1 MKNIIGCCLC
11 SLFLLAAC
19 IDDNG
24 NYDYRELA
32 EIKVENV
39 PEVIEVLGYVD
50 HIRISPKFVSS
61 IEGEIKA
68 GDPNYTVCYRIGYK
82 GMGSLGGYD
91 TVTMTSKPWVN
102 ITPASGFDLDIPAD
116 YTPDTYCIWMTVT
129 DNRNNAV
136 TSKVY
141 DVVVSSSTGEGWLVL
156 CNEGADERARL
167 DMISRLS
174 STRTEPIYDVA
185 KGMPTVHHATCI
197 SFVPKMSN
205 PGNVISVFTQ
215 EEDYMLDQET
225 LESGPELEFNLSNFM
240 VDPGET
246 LIKEYTFAAT
256 TYSWMMRY
264 RFGFSE
270 SGNVYVLVG
279 GIAGE
284 AYGMP
289 INTFSPGTPAE
300 FRVAPYAGYS
310 WVRPWQGSYAANVLF
325 YDIDNQRFV
334 IFKGKTYGTGNAE
347 LCSFPLSD
355 PNENRLF
362 SYVTGKEMV
371 YMEGTRRSNGLVY
384 AVLQNA
390 EGKRSLYGINVGGE
404 EPVQELYIDEINAPD
419 IEKATHFAFHSQFPL
434 MFYAVNNKLYLYNVG
449 TKQAKQMTAVNLG
462 ASEEITQ
469 IKFNLYRNGVYSAL
483 SNQSEEFM
491 NKQYQLIVSSYDHAG
506 EGVNNGK
513 VAFYQVDGIAN
524 NITPIEE
531 YTGFAKVVDVVYR
544 ERAQ

>member
-24 NYDYRELA
+24 NYVYRELA

-68 GDPNYTVCYRIGYK
+68 DDPNYTVCYRIGYK

-91 TVTMTSKPWVN
+91 TVAMKSKPWVD
-102 ITPASGFDLDIPAD
+102 ITPKSGFDLDIPAD
-116 YTPDTYCIWMTVT
+116 YTPNTYCIWMTVT
-129 DNRNNAV
+129 DNRTNAV

-156 CNEGADERARL
+156 CNEGTEERTRL

-174 STRTEPIYDVA
+174 STRTEPIYNVA
-185 KGMPTVHHATCI
+185 KGMPAVHHATCMG
-197 SFVPKMSN
+197 FVPKMSN
-205 PGNVISVFTQ
+205 PGDVISVFTQ

-225 LESGPELEFNLSNFM
+225 LESGAELEFNLSNFM

-246 LIKEYTFAAT
+246 LIKEYAFAAA
-256 TYSWMMRY
+256 TYSWLMHY

-270 SGNVYVLVG
+270 AGNAYVLVG

-289 INTFSPGTPAE
+289 INTLSPGTPAK

-310 WVRPWQGSYAANVLF
+310 WVRPWQTTYAANVLF

-334 IFKGKTYGTGNAE
+334 IFKGETNFGTAE
-347 LCSFPLSD
+347 LCMFPISD
-355 PNENRLF
+355 LTENRLF
-362 SYVTGKEMV
+362 SYITGKDMV

-390 EGKRSLYGINVGGE
+390 EGKRSLYGINMGGKD
-404 EPVQELYIDEINAPD
+404 PVQELYIDEINAPD

-449 TKQAKQMTAVNLG
+449 TKQAKLMTAVNLG

-469 IKFNLYRNGVYSAL
+469 IKFNLYRNGVYTAL

-491 NKQYQLIVSSYDHAG
+491 TKQYELIVSSYDNAG

-513 VAFYQVDGIAN
+513 VTFYRVDGVAN
-524 NITPIEE
+524 NITKTEE
-531 YTGFAKVVDVVYR
+531 YAGFAKVVDVVYR